1 MSTYKLKQLS
11 VMSVAKIGAI
21 LGLIWGLIW
30 GIIMALVV
38 GSMGVI
44 ARNLLPMASLGAGL
58 IFVCTII
65 FGLIAGF
72 IGGAFW
78 AFIYNVAA
86 GFVGPI
92 EMDLEV

>member
-1 MSTYKLKQLS
+1 MSTYKLKHLN

-30 GIIMALVV
+30 GIVMAIWI
-38 GSMGVI
+38 S
-44 ARNLLPMASLGAGL
+44 SLGFIMKSLFSMAGISAGL
-58 IFVCTII
+58 AFVVMLI
-65 FGLIAGF
+65 FGLIGGF
-72 IGGAFW
+72 IAGAFW

-86 GFVGPI
+86 GFIGPI

>member
-1 MSTYKLKQLS
+1 MSMYKLKKVNVL
-11 VMSVAKIGAI
+11 SVAKIGAI

-30 GIIMALVV
+30 GIVTALWVSSL
-38 GSMGVI
+38 GLI
-44 ARNLLPMASLGAGL
+44 AKSLFPMAGLGAGL
-58 IFVCTII
+58 AFVFMIL

-72 IGGAFW
+72 IGGALW